1 MSEHKKLKYTKQ
13 LMVLLWLLVLL
24 LVNTGLCNVARSY
37 KGFDSCSMYAYGST
51 VLYKHYM
58 YEASGC
64 RHQVLHVSAVG
75 SALSYGLLEL
85 QGTGNITRFE
95 LRQISTTVECVEVR

>member
-1 MSEHKKLKYTKQ
+1 MSEHKKLKYTRQ
-13 LMVLLWLLVLL
+13 LMVLLWLLMLL

-58 YEASGC
+58 YEQLVRPCLMGFSNY
-64 RHQVLHVSAVG
+64 R
-75 SALSYGLLEL
+75 ALE
-85 QGTGNITRFE
+85 T
-95 LRQISTTVECVEVR
+95 

>member
-1 MSEHKKLKYTKQ
+1 MSEHKKLKYTRQ
-13 LMVLLWLLVLL
+13 LMVLLWLLMLL

-64 RHQVLHVSAVG
+64 RHQVLHVSAVRPCLMG
-75 SALSYGLLEL
+75 FSNYRALE
-85 QGTGNITRFE
+85 T
-95 LRQISTTVECVEVR
+95 

>member
-1 MSEHKKLKYTKQ
+1 MSEHKKLKYTRQ
-13 LMVLLWLLVLL
+13 LMVLLWLLMLL

-64 RHQVLHVSAVG
+64 RHQVLHVSQQLVRPCLVG
-75 SALSYGLLEL
+75 FSNYRALE
-85 QGTGNITRFE
+85 T
-95 LRQISTTVECVEVR
+95 